1 MRPFTL
7 GITTLIQGMY
17 TLLFVIV
24 LFDVASPT
32 FNLQGFKDW
41 TGLELTIAIIVAFV
55 ASVALGVVM
64 HTISRAAFHDLK
76 RAWSLRVLSSSTVRR
91 RFAEL
96 GGIDGFP
103 GGPTYS
109 EVLDVTTPKRP
120 LVAGAFTHSI
130 EYRLMTRATG
140 VYRTIQVYR
149 EQYRLA
155 RGFIIPS
162 AAFAV
167 VLPLW
172 EPIAALDGA
181 GFIGPFPIIRTQL
194 FLLSIL
200 AAAVCFVAFRERSYR
215 YAAAKILAF
224 VTLESERQRG

>member
-7 GITTLIQGMY
+7 GITTLVQGIY
-17 TLLFVIV
+17 TLVFFVV

-32 FNLQGFKDW
+32 FDLDRFPDW
-41 TGLELTIAIIVAFV
+41 TGIELVIGLVVAFV

-64 HTISRAAFHDLK
+64 HTISRALFHSIK
-76 RAWSLRVLSSSTVRR
+76 RSWSLRVLTSSTVRR

-96 GGIDGFP
+96 RNLNEFP
-103 GGPTYS
+103 GGPKYS
-109 EVLDVTTPKRP
+109 DVLDETTPRRER
-120 LVAGAFTHSI
+120 VAGAFTHSI

-162 AAFAV
+162 AAFAI

-172 EPIAALDGA
+172 GPVAALDGA
-181 GFIGPFPIIRTQL
+181 GAIGPFPIIRTQL
-194 FLLSIL
+194 FLLGVL

-224 VTLESERQRG
+224 VTLEAGRRTE

>member
-7 GITTLIQGMY
+7 GITTLVQGIY

-32 FNLQGFKDW
+32 FNLEGFDQW
-41 TGLELTIAIIVAFV
+41 TGMELMIVIIVAFV

-64 HTISRAAFHDLK
+64 HTISRAAFHSLK
-76 RAWSLRVLSSSTVRR
+76 RAWSLKVLTSSTVRR

-96 GGIDGFP
+96 GTIDGFP
-103 GGPTYS
+103 GGPDFS
-109 EVLDVTTPKRP
+109 EVLDVTTPKRE

-162 AAFAV
+162 AAFAII
-167 VLPLW
+167 LPLW
-172 EPIAALDGA
+172 EPVAALDGA

-224 VTLESERQRG
+224 VTMEAERHKG